1 MQLMSQDAN
10 LCWLNVECSNVL
22 MFQCS
27 NDPMFQ
33 CVFLFIGSQ
42 DFLLHWSIGQ
52 FWIGG
57 LIWLTLFD
65 EIFEKNP
72 KSHSCKFYE
81 IFYQNMISH
90 SSRFGET
97 LNPWWHSFGSYV
109 TRIQFFYFS
118 SSLNLHEDKIS
129 NKAYH
134 RKKGYDIFSDCSGLS
149 NFVWIHDIYWKYPFL
164 HFVLLPFCPFIDPQF
179 LWPAHGR
186 TRFNARDANALLK
199 TVISMEKFR
208 EQPEIRK

>member
-1 MQLMSQDAN
+1 MLI
-10 LCWLNVECSNVL
+10 ECR
-22 MFQCS
+22 MFQCF
-27 NDPMFQ
+27 DVPMFQ
-33 CVFLFIGSQ
+33 WSNVPMCFSFHRFARFSSPLV
-42 DFLLHWSIGQ
+42 HWSIGQ

-109 TRIQFFYFS
+109 TRIQFLFLFTKPTWRQ
-118 SSLNLHEDKIS
+118 DKQQIIS
-129 NKAYH
+129 QKN
-134 RKKGYDIFSDCSGLS
+134 RTWDIQ
-149 NFVWIHDIYWKYPFL
+149 WW
-164 HFVLLPFCPFIDPQF
+164 
-179 LWPAHGR
+179 
-186 TRFNARDANALLK
+186 
-199 TVISMEKFR
+199 FR
-208 EQPEIRK
+208 II